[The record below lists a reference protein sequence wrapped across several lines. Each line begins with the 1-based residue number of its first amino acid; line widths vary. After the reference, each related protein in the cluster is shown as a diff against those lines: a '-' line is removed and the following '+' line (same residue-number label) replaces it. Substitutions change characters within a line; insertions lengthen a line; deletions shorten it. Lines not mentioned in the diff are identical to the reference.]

1 MIQEKIEKITGI
13 RYDRK
18 IYRGFSG
25 ALWFAAGALSH
36 ITSWLYVVLTA
47 GALPLYVKEY
57 ALLGTEKARF
67 WMNAYKLCGKLF
79 LIVAAIVF
87 IAFVSGVIAYYDDE
101 DEERSLAESGYVFP
115 MKKTL
120 NITVFHVWILFFMLG
135 AVISYLFSEQREIA
149 LCGERGWYCGMQQ
162 YIVIGLCALVISFLG
177 CSKYICMAVVLLSSF
192 SVCASGILMDI
203 FGNVFRIADWSEG
216 KVSTLGN
223 ANWFCGYFVMVF
235 FLGTALYFFRKRG
248 SSLKDKT
255 VNILL
260 VIYLAAGSW
269 MLVSQGS
276 SSGYAAV
283 YAVFVAMLL
292 MAGRDPEKHLRIAG
306 MSVICFASAFLFSLI
321 PEGSSVSNANDMIS
335 RLMTNSI
342 FTFSMLVISVTIM
355 VLIRRRIRSGAV
367 NTYYSYGKI
376 VALSSGTGLLL
387 YLMLLSVNTMS
398 GGNIIGNSV
407 FYFSPGWGSYRG
419 ETISVGFRLFEG
431 MNAFEKLFGKGPDT
445 FYSFL
450 TGGRFPVLY
459 QEVNSFFG
467 GARLT
472 NAHCEP
478 VTLLVNIGIFGT
490 LCFYGM
496 LISFLIMGFKKAAA
510 EDGRIGS
517 GENVP
522 WCDAGFVLGSTLC
535 ILAYM
540 VNNLFSFQTPMNLS
554 QLSVILAFGASAVLN
569 TGVKNNGRT

>member
-1 MIQEKIEKITGI
+1 MIKEQIEKITGLK
-13 RYDRK
+13 YDRK

-25 ALWFAAGALSH
+25 ALWFVAGSLAH
-36 ITSWLYVVLTA
+36 IISWLYVALTA

-57 ALLGTEKARF
+57 ALLGTAKAQF

-79 LIVAAIVF
+79 LIVPAIAF

-101 DEERSLAESGYVFP
+101 EEERSLTESGYIFP
-115 MKKTL
+115 MRKTF
-120 NITVFHVWILFFMLG
+120 NITVFHVWTLFFMLS
-135 AVISYLFSEQREIA
+135 AVISYLFSDQREIA

-162 YIVIGLCALVISFLG
+162 YIVIGLCAFVISFLG
-177 CSKYICMAVVLLSSF
+177 CSKYICMAVALLSSF
-192 SVCASGILMDI
+192 SVCASGILMDV
-203 FGNVFRIADWSEG
+203 FGNVFRIADWSEA
-216 KVSTLGN
+216 KVSTMGN
-223 ANWFCGYFVMVF
+223 ANWFCGYFVTVF
-235 FLGTALYFFRKRG
+235 FLGMALYFLKKRG

-255 VNILL
+255 ANVLL
-260 VIYLAAGSW
+260 IIYLAAGSW
-269 MLVSQGS
+269 MLASQGS

-283 YAVFVAMLL
+283 FAVLIALL
-292 MAGRDPEKHLRIAG
+292 LIAGRNPERLLRIAE
-306 MSVICFASAFLFSLI
+306 MSVICFASAFAFSLT
-321 PEGSSVSNANDMIS
+321 PEATSALRANDMMS
-335 RLMTNSI
+335 RLMTNSF
-342 FTFSMLVISVTIM
+342 FTFSMLVISAVIV
-355 VLIRRRIRSGAV
+355 VLIRRRIRSGAEK
-367 NTYYSYGKI
+367 TYYPYGKMF
-376 VALSSGTGLLL
+376 ALLSGSGLLL
-387 YLMLLSVNTMS
+387 YLILLAVNTLA
-398 GGNIIGNSV
+398 GGNIIRNNA
-407 FYFSPGWGSYRG
+407 FYFSPDWGSHRG
-419 ETISVGFRLFEG
+419 ETISVGLRLFEG

-510 EDGRIGS
+510 ETGS
-517 GENVP
+517 IRSGINVP
-522 WCDAGFVLGSTLC
+522 ECDAGFVFGCTLC

-569 TGVKNNGRT
+569 TGVK